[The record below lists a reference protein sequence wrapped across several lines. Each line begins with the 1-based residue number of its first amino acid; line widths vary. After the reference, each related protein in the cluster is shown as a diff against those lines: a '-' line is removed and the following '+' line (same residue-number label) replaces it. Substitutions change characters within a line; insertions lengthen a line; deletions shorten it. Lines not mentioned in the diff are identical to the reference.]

1 MLAELGNFLR
11 KLSLG
16 KGCIVYL
23 NKHKNENVGSGA
35 SEGPISYQSNPGF
48 FCKNSKQGKELAN
61 KVKEDLHLKLN

>member
-23 NKHKNENVGSGA
+23 NKHKNENGSGA
-35 SEGPISYQSNPGF
+35 SEGPITYQSNPGF
-48 FCKNSKQGKELAN
+48 FCKNSK
-61 KVKEDLHLKLN
+61 

>member
-48 FCKNSKQGKELAN
+48 FCKNSK
-61 KVKEDLHLKLN
+61 